1 MAEPGQHEDEA
12 LRSVALQNAQS
23 ILLARRRAEEE
34 LVQAKR
40 SLEGRTQELAKTL
53 AMMRA
58 TLESTTDGILV
69 TDDGGKV
76 TDFNARFLEMWR
88 LPAAAMEP
96 KDHRHVLAIISRS
109 FAAPEQYTQRVEAIY
124 ASSPPETHD
133 VLETVDGRTIE
144 RSTRM
149 QIVDGRN
156 VGRVWSFREVTER
169 KRAEQ
174 ALRAETRMLEI
185 LHHTGKAIAS
195 ELDLQTV
202 VQAVTDAATQLSK
215 AQFGAFFYNVTNQQG
230 ESFLLYTLSG
240 APRESFEKFGLPRN
254 TPVFEP
260 TFRGKGPVRS
270 ADITKEP
277 YYGQMSPY
285 HGMPKGHLPVRSYL
299 AAPVISRSGE
309 VIGGLFF
316 GHPEPDVFTEQTE
329 RLVVGIA
336 GQAAIAI
343 DNARLYDNVRQLADE
358 RESLLESERVAR
370 AETQRVS
377 LMKDEFLANLS
388 HELRTPLNAILGW
401 SQVIASGRATEAD
414 LKQGMETIQRNAREQ
429 ARLIEDLL
437 DVSRIVS
444 GKVRLDV
451 QETDLSVVVQQ
462 ALNSVRPSAEAK
474 DIRLR
479 QIIDPSITSVSGD
492 PGRLQQVVWNLLSNA
507 VKFTPN
513 GGKVDVILQRVSSH
527 IEITVTDSGIGVEPE
542 FLPFLF
548 ERFRQAD
555 SSATRSH
562 RGLGLGLSIVKQL
575 VELHGG
581 TVQAE
586 SRGENKGATFIVRL
600 PLVPIRSAAR
610 REHPTAPPA
619 VAVQSD
625 RIDLTG
631 VRVLVVDDEA
641 DARELIKRVLTQCGA
656 EVRCA
661 ASAPQALEM
670 LLADRPDVVISD
682 IGMPHMDGYDF
693 MRRVRQLPP
702 LEGRRLPAIALTAF
716 ARSVDRT
723 RAIMAGYQM
732 HMAKPIEP
740 QELVATVA
748 SFAGRLV
755 RPAGDR
761 AADGDQPAK

>member
-1 MAEPGQHEDEA
+1 VVEREKPEEDV

-23 ILLARRRAEEE
+23 ILLARRRAEDE
-34 LVQAKR
+34 LVQAKQ
-40 SLEGRTQELAKTL
+40 SLEHRTQELANSL
-53 AMMRA
+53 AIMRA
-58 TLESTTDGILV
+58 TFESTSDAILV
-69 TDDGGKV
+69 TDGSGKV
-76 TDFNARFLEMWR
+76 TDFNKRFLEMWR
-88 LPAAAMEP
+88 LPAAAMQP
-96 KDHRHVLAIISRS
+96 KDHRHVLGIVSHS
-109 FAAPEQYTQRVEAIY
+109 FAAPQQFVERVETIY
-124 ASSPPETHD
+124 ASQPPETHD
-133 VLETVDGRTIE
+133 VLETLDGRTIE

-156 VGRVWSFREVTER
+156 IGRVWNFRETTER

-174 ALRAETRMLEI
+174 VLRDETRILEI
-185 LHHTGKAIAS
+185 LHQTGKTIAS

-215 AQFGAFFYNVTNQQG
+215 AQFGAFFYNVINQQG

-240 APRESFEKFGLPRN
+240 APREAFEKFGLPRN
-254 TPVFEP
+254 TPVFDP
-260 TFRGKGPVRS
+260 TFRGTHSVRS

-277 YYGQMSPY
+277 FYGQMSPH

-299 AAPVISRSGE
+299 AAPVISRSGD

-316 GHPEPDVFTEQTE
+316 GHPEIGVFTEHTE

-336 GQAAIAI
+336 AQAAIAI
-343 DNARLYDNVRQLADE
+343 DNARLYDDVRRLAEE
-358 RESLLESERVAR
+358 RESLLESERTAR

-462 ALNSVRPSAEAK
+462 AIDSVRPSAEAK
-474 DIRLR
+474 GIRLR
-479 QIIDPSITSVSGD
+479 QIIDPSIASVSGD

-507 VKFTPN
+507 VKFTPK
-513 GGKVDVILQRVSSH
+513 GGKVDVILQRVNSH
-527 IEITVTDSGIGVEPE
+527 IEITVTDSGIGIEPE

-548 ERFRQAD
+548 ERFRQAN
-555 SSATRSH
+555 SSTTRTHS
-562 RGLGLGLSIVKQL
+562 GLGLGLSIVKQL

-581 TVQAE
+581 SVQAQ

-600 PLVPIRSAAR
+600 PLVPVRSAAG
-610 REHPTAPPA
+610 REHPTTAST
-619 VAVQSD
+619 VAVQPET
-625 RIDLTG
+625 IDLTG
-631 VRVLVVDDEA
+631 VHVLVVDDEA

-656 EVRCA
+656 EVRVA
-661 ASAPQALEM
+661 GSAPQALEM
-670 LLADRPDVVISD
+670 LKSNRPDVMISD

>member
-1 MAEPGQHEDEA
+1 M
-12 LRSVALQNAQS
+12 RSVALQNAQS

-34 LVQAKR
+34 LVQAKQ
-40 SLEGRTQELAKTL
+40 SLEHRTQELASTL

-58 TLESTTDGILV
+58 TFESTSDAILV
-69 TDDGGKV
+69 TDGSGKV
-76 TDFNARFLEMWR
+76 TDFNARFVEMWR
-88 LPAAAMEP
+88 LPAAAMDP
-96 KDHRHVLAIISRS
+96 RDHRHVLGIISRS
-109 FAAPEQYTQRVEAIY
+109 FAAPEQFVERVETIY
-124 ASSPPETHD
+124 ASQPPETHD
-133 VLETVDGRTIE
+133 VLETLDGRTIE

-174 ALRAETRMLEI
+174 ALRDETRMLEI
-185 LHHTGKAIAS
+185 LHQTGKTIAS

-215 AQFGAFFYNVTNQQG
+215 AQFGAFFYNVDEPTGRVVRALHPFRCTARGIRKIRTAPQYARVRPDVSRDG
-230 ESFLLYTLSG
+230 PRAISRHHERTLSTAG
-240 APRESFEKFGLPRN
+240 CRLTTACRKVTCPSAAIWRRRSSRVPAKS
-254 TPVFEP
+254 
-260 TFRGKGPVRS
+260 S
-270 ADITKEP
+270 ADCSSDTPI
-277 YYGQMSPY
+277 
-285 HGMPKGHLPVRSYL
+285 
-299 AAPVISRSGE
+299 
-309 VIGGLFF
+309 
-316 GHPEPDVFTEQTE
+316 PDVFTEQTE
-329 RLVVGIA
+329 RLIVGIA

-343 DNARLYDNVRQLADE
+343 DNARLYDNVRHLADE
-358 RESLLESERVAR
+358 RESLLESERTAR

-401 SQVIASGRATEAD
+401 SQVIASGKATDAD
-414 LKQGMETIQRNAREQ
+414 LKQGMETIQRNARDQ

-451 QETDLSVVVQQ
+451 QETDLSVIVQQ
-462 ALNSVRPSAEAK
+462 ALDTVRPSAEAK
-474 DIRLR
+474 GLRLR
-479 QIIDPSITSVSGD
+479 QIIDPSIASVSGD
-492 PGRLQQVVWNLLSNA
+492 PNRLQQVVWNLLSNA
-507 VKFTPN
+507 VKFTPK
-513 GGKVDVILQRVSSH
+513 GGKVDVILQRVNSH
-527 IEITVTDSGIGVEPE
+527 VEITVTDSGIGIEPE

-555 SSATRSH
+555 SSTTRTHS
-562 RGLGLGLSIVKQL
+562 GLGLGLSIVKQL

-581 TVQAE
+581 TVQAT
-586 SRGENKGATFIVRL
+586 SRGENKGATFIVSL
-600 PLVPIRSAAR
+600 PLVPVRSEAS
-610 REHPTAPPA
+610 REHPTTPSV
-619 VAVQSD
+619 VAVHSD
-625 RIDLTG
+625 PIDLTG
-631 VRVLVVDDEA
+631 VRVVVVDDEA

-656 EVRCA
+656 DVRCA
-661 ASAPQALEM
+661 GSALQALEV
-670 LLADRPDVVISD
+670 LKTNRPDVLISD
-682 IGMPHMDGYDF
+682 IGMPHIDGYEF
-693 MRRVRQLPP
+693 IRRVRQLPP

-755 RPAGDR
+755 RPAGR
-761 AADGDQPAK
+761 PKTADGDQPAKITRPTR